1 MNKIMELLVFTAEWC
16 GPCKKMK
23 PIIDNLANKFG
34 ITVEKLDVENSDEA
48 VEFYSIK
55 SIPTIV
61 VVKDGVT
68 LEKISGYM
76 PSEVL
81 ENKLKMY
88 L

>member
-1 MNKIMELLVFTAEWC
+1 MELLVFTAEWC

-68 LEKISGYM
+68 SLQTSDYLESLQG
-76 PSEVL
+76 SR
-81 ENKLKMY
+81 
-88 L
+88 

>member
-1 MNKIMELLVFTAEWC
+1 MELLVFTAEWC
-16 GPCKKMK
+16 GPCIKMK

>member
-1 MNKIMELLVFTAEWC
+1 MELLVFTAEWC

>member
-61 VVKDGVT
+61 IVKDGVT

>member
-1 MNKIMELLVFTAEWC
+1 MELLVFTAEWC

-61 VVKDGVT
+61 VVKDGVI

>member
-1 MNKIMELLVFTAEWC
+1 MELLVFTAEWC

-48 VEFYSIK
+48 VEFYYIK

>member
-1 MNKIMELLVFTAEWC
+1 MELLIFTAEWC

-23 PIIDNLANKFG
+23 PIIEHLTNKLG
-34 ITVEKLDVENSDEA
+34 INFKQLDVENSDEA
-48 VEFYSIK
+48 VELYSIR

-61 VVKDGVT
+61 VIKDGKT

>member
-1 MNKIMELLVFTAEWC
+1 MELLVFTAEWC

-23 PIIDNLANKFG
+23 PIIDTLADKFG
-34 ITVEKLDVENSDEA
+34 IKVKRLDVEESDEA
-48 VEFYSIK
+48 VELYSIR

-61 VVKDGVT
+61 VVKDGRT

-81 ENKLKMY
+81 ESKLNMY